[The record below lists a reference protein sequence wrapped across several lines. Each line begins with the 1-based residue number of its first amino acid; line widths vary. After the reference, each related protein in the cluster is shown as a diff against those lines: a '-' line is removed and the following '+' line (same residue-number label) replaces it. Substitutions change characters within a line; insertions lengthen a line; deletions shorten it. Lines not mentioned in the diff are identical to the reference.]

1 MGFVW
6 VGQGLPGSK
15 CTQDGVTVL
24 LELCMRFEQLDSVD
38 SSRDRIALRDLLECP
53 RIIILVLVL
62 IFCFFMF
69 IIFNLVLV
77 LTIVNIVSIFISSVK
92 RAQLPSNCSCMP
104 LSWLTR
110 AAPNSGDS
118 RPDGVV
124 QSLLL
129 HTPPALGRL
138 LGVAVAAAGP
148 RHRQVLCGLRL
159 VRSPDVIHPA
169 WKQPPSPIVPEDLGR
184 ALQ

>member
-6 VGQGLPGSK
+6 VGQGLLGSK

-69 IIFNLVLV
+69 IIFILVLV

-92 RAQLPSNCSCMP
+92 RAQLPSNCSCCHC
-104 LSWLTR
+104 R
-110 AAPNSGDS
+110 DS
-118 RPDGVV
+118 RAPP
-124 QSLLL
+124 QTQAIAALMEWSSPSCSTL
-129 HTPPALGRL
+129 HPHLAD
-138 LGVAVAAAGP
+138 
-148 RHRQVLCGLRL
+148 CWGL
-159 VRSPDVIHPA
+159 
-169 WKQPPSPIVPEDLGR
+169 Q
-184 ALQ
+184 